1 MSSAERAL
9 SKTLANTIAG
19 AKYSDLPPAT
29 VAATKRAILDGFGVM
44 LAASGLSED
53 AAPFATLAR
62 STGGAAHCS
71 LLGSRD
77 RVAAPMAALANGALA
92 HALDFEDAFD
102 PAPLHPNASLLPA
115 ALALA
120 ELKQPISGEEFIVA
134 VAVGCDLACRI
145 GLSLRR
151 PLESG
156 GWYPPPIIG
165 AFGAVAASA
174 KILCLNPR
182 QILDAFSLLLGQNSC
197 PGEIKRSAETVIRA
211 VRESFP
217 AQAAVNCALLAQ
229 LGVRGFD
236 EPLEGKYGF
245 FSLFAG
251 GQYEPRDLLEGL
263 GERYWIDSLS
273 FKQWP
278 CCRGTHAF
286 IEAAQV
292 LRRQHG
298 FAPEDISQLILL
310 GGPTQQMLCEPWDQK
325 LAPSTQIDAKF
336 SLPFVTSAA
345 VIEPEITLRS
355 FSPQRLTCPRVLAL
369 AKKSEYRSDPAFTG
383 NAAGGSLRIVLADG
397 RQLQHTID
405 DALGDPKR
413 PLSDAALR
421 AKFIDCTAHAATP
434 IDASA
439 SQQMAERIFALE
451 READAGWLLSA
462 RAAYT

>member
-174 KILCLNPR
+174 KILCLSPR
-182 QILDAFSLLLGQNSC
+182 QILDAFSFGA
-197 PGEIKRSAETVIRA
+197 K
-211 VRESFP
+211 
-217 AQAAVNCALLAQ
+217 Q
-229 LGVRGFD
+229 LPRGD
-236 EPLEGKYGF
+236 
-245 FSLFAG
+245 
-251 GQYEPRDLLEGL
+251 
-263 GERYWIDSLS
+263 
-273 FKQWP
+273 
-278 CCRGTHAF
+278 
-286 IEAAQV
+286 
-292 LRRQHG
+292 
-298 FAPEDISQLILL
+298 
-310 GGPTQQMLCEPWDQK
+310 
-325 LAPSTQIDAKF
+325 
-336 SLPFVTSAA
+336 
-345 VIEPEITLRS
+345 
-355 FSPQRLTCPRVLAL
+355 
-369 AKKSEYRSDPAFTG
+369 
-383 NAAGGSLRIVLADG
+383 
-397 RQLQHTID
+397 
-405 DALGDPKR
+405 
-413 PLSDAALR
+413 
-421 AKFIDCTAHAATP
+421 
-434 IDASA
+434 
-439 SQQMAERIFALE
+439 
-451 READAGWLLSA
+451 
-462 RAAYT
+462 